1 MSKLERLLRAA
12 VAAPNSESFRE
23 RSDSLPDEMPFGFD
37 TRVLANWRASRSSNG
52 NGALEFARYF
62 KRIAM
67 AAVVVATCASAGAF
81 WQLRQNNDLDEATG
95 GAYAMADSAIEAN
108 TLQ

>member
-1 MSKLERLLRAA
+1 MSNLDRLFRAA
-12 VAAPNSESFRE
+12 ASAPNESSSEE
-23 RSDSLPDEMPFGFD
+23 APFGFD
-37 TRVLANWRASRSSNG
+37 TRVVANWRASSANHG
-52 NGALEFARYF
+52 NGSLEFARYF
-62 KRIAM
+62 KRIAL

-81 WQLRQNNDLDEATG
+81 WQLRQNDEFDEATG